1 MIKNI
6 LKLLNLNHG
15 EVKLMVNLI
24 FQSPKRI
31 IYGEDTVTQVGKE
44 AVKLGK
50 KGMIVTGRSSS
61 KKTGALD
68 KVLKSLND
76 SCLEYIVFDKV
87 ESDPSVNTVRL
98 GVRTAKEEGADFIVA
113 LGGGSA
119 LDAAKAIGMMV
130 TNEGDI
136 VDYEK
141 KSPEINGIPIIAIPT
156 TAGTGSEVSKYS
168 VITYTERKIKMLI
181 AGDSLIPHVAILD
194 ANLTL
199 MMPPQVTAATGMDAL
214 THAIEAFISKA
225 SQPMAEL
232 YAVKA
237 IKLINDNLS
246 KAVLNGEN
254 LEARK
259 NMLLGQMYAGLAF
272 SNSSTALVHAMS
284 RPLGAYYKV
293 PHGLANAILLS
304 EVMKFNRAACA
315 EKFKIIGEAM
325 GENVEGKSI
334 RDASYLAIEAINKLF
349 LELGLPTT
357 LKEVGVDKE
366 GIEKL
371 AEDALI
377 SKTTLLNPRKP
388 TLEELIEIY
397 NKIY

>member
-1 MIKNI
+1 M
-6 LKLLNLNHG
+6 LSL
-15 EVKLMVNLI
+15 V

-50 KGMIVTGRSSS
+50 KAIIVTGRSSS

-68 KVLKSLND
+68 KVLKSLEDN
-76 SCLEYIVFDKV
+76 CLEYIVFDKV

-98 GVRTAKEEGADFIVA
+98 GAKAAKEQGADFIVA

-119 LDAAKAIGMMV
+119 LDAAKAISVMV

-141 KSPEINGIPIIAIPT
+141 KSPEIDGIPIIAIPT

-168 VITYTERKIKMLI
+168 IITDTERKIKMLI
-181 AGDSLIPHVAILD
+181 FADSLIPHIAILD
-194 ANLTL
+194 ANLTT
-199 MMPPQVTAATGMDAL
+199 MMPPEVTAATGMDAL

-225 SQPMAEL
+225 AQPMADL
-232 YAVKA
+232 YAIKA

-246 KAVLNGEN
+246 KAVLNGEDI
-254 LEARK
+254 EARK

-293 PHGLANAILLS
+293 PHGLANAILLT
-304 EVMKFNRAACA
+304 EVMRFNRAACA
-315 EKFKIIGEAM
+315 EKFKIIAEAM
-325 GENVEGKSI
+325 GENVQGKST
-334 RDASYLAIEAINKLF
+334 RDASYLAVEAMNNLF

-366 GIEKL
+366 GINKL
-371 AEDALI
+371 AEDAMQ
-377 SKTTLLNPRKP
+377 SKTALLNPRKP
-388 TLEELIEIY
+388 RLEELIEIY